1 MELVVPLNFNS
12 MKKYLLLIVFLFI
25 GFCQL
30 FADNDSV
37 IVRKN
42 NGYTMADHLDSVLL
56 SWYYYT
62 GRDTITFLN
71 PSDRYTFNT
80 EVSDSVYAERI
91 RKIETPLDLTYNSNV
106 QNYLD
111 RYVKNGRWIAP
122 KFLGLSHQYFSM
134 FEEKLDSYNMPLELK
149 YLPVIESALNPRAKS
164 PAGATGL
171 WQFMLKTGQGMG
183 LEINSFVDERM
194 DPEKSTDAA
203 CRYLKSL
210 YELYGDWTL
219 ALAAYNAGPGTI
231 NNAIRRSGGA
241 TNYWDLYPYLPNETR
256 NYVPGFI
263 AIVYLFTYADEHGY
277 KPENIVFYEDV
288 DTVMVTQ
295 ELHFAQLDSVL
306 GIDIGQTR
314 ELNPQYK
321 LDIIPAKARAYPLRM
336 RRQYVGKFIEYEDSI
351 YNYRDTLFFNPQ
363 KYTYKPDEKFVD
375 NAPKAE
381 QPTGTV
387 ALNYTVKSGDAV
399 GLISSWYGVD
409 IAQLKAWNGMYSNNL
424 SVGQVLKVYVPQA
437 LESKYKIVT
446 NLSFEEKQRMIGINT
461 TTSKPQEEVLDA
473 TYEYYTVKS
482 GDTPYAISLKYPGT
496 TADGILK
503 LNGITNA
510 SSLRIGQK
518 LKIKKKS

>member
-1 MELVVPLNFNS
+1 
-12 MKKYLLLIVFLFI
+12 MKKSFILIIAFFSVFPY
-25 GFCQL
+25 L

-37 IVRKN
+37 VIKRN
-42 NGYTMADHLDSVLL
+42 DGYTMADNLDSLLL

-62 GRDTITFLN
+62 GRDTLTFLN

-91 RKIETPLDLTYNSNV
+91 KKIETPLDLTYNKNV
-106 QNYLD
+106 QKYLD

-122 KFLGLSHQYFSM
+122 KFLGLSHQYFPM

-171 WQFMLKTGQGMG
+171 WQFMFKTGQGMG
-183 LEINSFVDERM
+183 LEINSYVDERM

-210 YELYGDWTL
+210 YETYGDWTL
-219 ALAAYNAGPGTI
+219 ALAAYNAGPGVI

-263 AIVYLFTYADEHGY
+263 AIVYLFTYADQHGY
-277 KPENIVFYEDV
+277 KPEKIEFYDDV
-288 DTVMVTQ
+288 DTVMITQ

-314 ELNPQYK
+314 DLNPQYK
-321 LDIIPAKARAYPLRM
+321 MDIIPAKSQAYPLRM
-336 RRQYVGKFIEYEDSI
+336 RRQYISKFIELEDSV
-351 YNYRDTLFFNPQ
+351 YNFKDTIFFNPQ

-375 NAPKAE
+375 YAPVAE
-381 QPTGTV
+381 QPEGTI
-387 ALNYTVKSGDAV
+387 ALTYTVKSGDAV

-409 IAQLKAWNGMYSNNL
+409 IARLKAWNGLSGNNIR
-424 SVGQVLKVYVPQA
+424 VGQVLKVYVPQA
-437 LESKYKIVT
+437 LESKYKIVN
-446 NLSFEEKQRMIGINT
+446 NLTFEEKQRMIGINPAT
-461 TTSKPQEEVLDA
+461 NTPKEEPMDPD
-473 TYEYYTVKS
+473 YEYYTVKS
-482 GDTPYAISLKYPGT
+482 GDTPYGISLKYPGT
-496 TADGILK
+496 TSDEILK

-518 LKIKKKS
+518 LKIRKKS